1 MKRTLS
7 LILILTMLLSL
18 AACGSKDAA
27 PTDDDNAPSQE
38 QGSGDA
44 QPGGTTGT
52 PDEPEQ
58 PEQTQPT
65 EQEPADSKPEQTQPA
80 DNSKPKQEP
89 VGEPEKEPAK
99 QPEQKPEPK
108 PAEKPAEGTS
118 AEPPTETPK
127 PETPAEDKPAAAVDD
142 ALTILNAIWNT
153 YSDEEKFPAAGGD
166 SEHAV
171 DGAPGSFDVSNADSL
186 SYQLTFPADDASLID
201 SAASL
206 VHMMNLNTFTCGAFM
221 SPTRTTSP
229 GSRTTCARPFRP
241 STGCA
246 ASRISWSSSQSGRVY
261 FPCTETRSWSTPSAI
276 SSWRA
281 ILPLPPSMT
290 RPSTHKT
297 AEKKRGMPRI
307 LLFFFRLRAG
317 RFSYKIWSEH
327 IAARRKRHAEAK
339 VEAEHHLHI
348 RAAAGE
354 PAADLPLRADHRGRP
369 DGLRKDHRGELVSGG
384 ARKGRAAA
392 RRPHQRVFRQS
403 CDLLAERAGRLCRAA
418 STCCGSMPVPRTPP
432 AAGCWRTISAR
443 SCRGKRP
450 AICSPTIFTCL
461 QTRVTAFLCSL
472 AAAAR
477 HVT

>member
-27 PTDDDNAPSQE
+27 PTDDDNAPPQE

-80 DNSKPKQEP
+80 EQKPAK
-89 VGEPEKEPAK
+89 EPEK

-118 AEPPTETPK
+118 AEPPAETPK

-206 VHMMNLNTFTCGAFM
+206 VHMMNLNTFTCGAFHVADANNVAKLADDL
-221 SPTRTTSP
+221 RTTIQAKRWMCGFP
-229 GSRTTCARPFRP
+229 DKLVIVTVG
-241 STGCA
+241 
-246 ASRISWSSSQSGRVY
+246 QSVLSVY
-261 FPCTETRSWSTPSAI
+261 GNE
-276 SSWRA
+276 
-281 ILPLPPSMT
+281 
-290 RPSTHKT
+290 
-297 AEKKRGMPRI
+297 
-307 LLFFFRLRAG
+307 
-317 RFSYKIWSEH
+317 
-327 IAARRKRHAEAK
+327 
-339 VEAEHHLHI
+339 
-348 RAAAGE
+348 
-354 PAADLPLRADHRGRP
+354 
-369 DGLRKDHRGELVSGG
+369 ELVNT
-384 ARKGRAAA
+384 
-392 RRPHQRVFRQS
+392 FR
-403 CDLLAERAGRLCRAA
+403 DKLLASYSAA
-418 STCCGSMPVPRTPP
+418 TAVYDE
-432 AAGCWRTISAR
+432 
-443 SCRGKRP
+443 
-450 AICSPTIFTCL
+450 AIN
-461 QTRVTAFLCSL
+461 A
-472 AAAAR
+472 
-477 HVT
+477 

>member
-27 PTDDDNAPSQE
+27 PADDGNVPPQE

-58 PEQTQPT
+58 PEQTQPA
-65 EQEPADSKPEQTQPA
+65 EQEPA

-89 VGEPEKEPAK
+89 AGEPEKEPAK

-171 DGAPGSFDVSNADSL
+171 DGAPGSFDVSNADNL
-186 SYQLTFPADDASLID
+186 SYLLTFPADDASLID

-206 VHMMNLNTFTCGAFM
+206 VHMMNLNTFTCGAFHVADANNVARLADDL
-221 SPTRTTSP
+221 RTTIQAKHWMCGFPDKLVIVTVGQSVFSVY
-229 GSRTTCARPFRP
+229 GNEELVNTFRDKLL
-241 STGCA
+241 
-246 ASRISWSSSQSGRVY
+246 ASY
-261 FPCTETRSWSTPSAI
+261 PT
-276 SSWRA
+276 
-281 ILPLPPSMT
+281 
-290 RPSTHKT
+290 
-297 AEKKRGMPRI
+297 
-307 LLFFFRLRAG
+307 
-317 RFSYKIWSEH
+317 
-327 IAARRKRHAEAK
+327 
-339 VEAEHHLHI
+339 
-348 RAAAGE
+348 AAAVYDE
-354 PAADLPLRADHRGRP
+354 
-369 DGLRKDHRGELVSGG
+369 
-384 ARKGRAAA
+384 
-392 RRPHQRVFRQS
+392 
-403 CDLLAERAGRLCRAA
+403 
-418 STCCGSMPVPRTPP
+418 
-432 AAGCWRTISAR
+432 
-443 SCRGKRP
+443 
-450 AICSPTIFTCL
+450 AIN
-461 QTRVTAFLCSL
+461 A
-472 AAAAR
+472 
-477 HVT
+477 

>member
-27 PTDDDNAPSQE
+27 PTDDGNAPPQE

-58 PEQTQPT
+58 PEQTQPA
-65 EQEPADSKPEQTQPA
+65 EQEPT

-89 VGEPEKEPAK
+89 AGEPEKEPEK

-186 SYQLTFPADDASLID
+186 SYLLTFPADDASLID

-206 VHMMNLNTFTCGAFM
+206 VHMMNLNTFTCGAFHVADANNVARLADDL
-221 SPTRTTSP
+221 RTTIQAKRWMCGFP
-229 GSRTTCARPFRP
+229 DKLVIVTVG
-241 STGCA
+241 
-246 ASRISWSSSQSGRVY
+246 QSVLSVY
-261 FPCTETRSWSTPSAI
+261 GNE
-276 SSWRA
+276 
-281 ILPLPPSMT
+281 
-290 RPSTHKT
+290 
-297 AEKKRGMPRI
+297 
-307 LLFFFRLRAG
+307 
-317 RFSYKIWSEH
+317 
-327 IAARRKRHAEAK
+327 
-339 VEAEHHLHI
+339 
-348 RAAAGE
+348 
-354 PAADLPLRADHRGRP
+354 
-369 DGLRKDHRGELVSGG
+369 ELVNTFRDKLLTSYS
-384 ARKGRAAA
+384 AATA
-392 RRPHQRVFRQS
+392 VY
-403 CDLLAERAGRLCRAA
+403 DE
-418 STCCGSMPVPRTPP
+418 
-432 AAGCWRTISAR
+432 
-443 SCRGKRP
+443 
-450 AICSPTIFTCL
+450 AIN
-461 QTRVTAFLCSL
+461 A
-472 AAAAR
+472 
-477 HVT
+477 

>member
-27 PTDDDNAPSQE
+27 PTDDDNAPPQE

-65 EQEPADSKPEQTQPA
+65 EQEPADSKPKQGPA
-80 DNSKPKQEP
+80 
-89 VGEPEKEPAK
+89 GEPEKEPAK

-186 SYQLTFPADDASLID
+186 SYLLTFPADDASLID

-206 VHMMNLNTFTCGAFM
+206 VHMMNMNTFTCGAFHVADANNVARLADDL
-221 SPTRTTSP
+221 RTTIQAKRWMCGFPDKLVIVTVGQSVLSVY
-229 GSRTTCARPFRP
+229 GNEELVNTFRDKLL
-241 STGCA
+241 
-246 ASRISWSSSQSGRVY
+246 ASY
-261 FPCTETRSWSTPSAI
+261 
-276 SSWRA
+276 
-281 ILPLPPSMT
+281 
-290 RPSTHKT
+290 
-297 AEKKRGMPRI
+297 
-307 LLFFFRLRAG
+307 
-317 RFSYKIWSEH
+317 
-327 IAARRKRHAEAK
+327 
-339 VEAEHHLHI
+339 
-348 RAAAGE
+348 AAATAVYDE
-354 PAADLPLRADHRGRP
+354 
-369 DGLRKDHRGELVSGG
+369 
-384 ARKGRAAA
+384 
-392 RRPHQRVFRQS
+392 
-403 CDLLAERAGRLCRAA
+403 
-418 STCCGSMPVPRTPP
+418 
-432 AAGCWRTISAR
+432 
-443 SCRGKRP
+443 
-450 AICSPTIFTCL
+450 AIN
-461 QTRVTAFLCSL
+461 A
-472 AAAAR
+472 
-477 HVT
+477 